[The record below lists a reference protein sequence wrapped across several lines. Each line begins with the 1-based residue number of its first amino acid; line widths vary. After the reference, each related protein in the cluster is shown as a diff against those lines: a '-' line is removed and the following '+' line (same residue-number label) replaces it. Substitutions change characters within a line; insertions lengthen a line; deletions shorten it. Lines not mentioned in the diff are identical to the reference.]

1 MKDETTHCKGIAKD
15 DGRVEQEK
23 SKDEAAEFSGFRR
36 RWRLLGWVV
45 RSQRE
50 RERKRETERKRK
62 RKQNGEKEDVRRKER
77 GQENVGCRYG
87 QDDGGRRRAKRSRE
101 WSRERNEKADEGSNE
116 ESRICGGQRRDQEG

>member
-50 RERKRETERKRK
+50 RERER
-62 RKQNGEKEDVRRKER
+62 ER
-77 GQENVGCRYG
+77 GSKTVKKRTCDEKRGDKRTWGV
-87 QDDGGRRRAKRSRE
+87 DMGRMTEGERGKAK
-101 WSRERNEKADEGSNE
+101 
-116 ESRICGGQRRDQEG
+116 